1 MFLGFCAFIF
11 VISFYLMLQARH
23 RSKRTALL
31 RAFNS
36 VDAPVPTGMSTAHS
50 SLRATSTPAVPA
62 DSKVE
67 DILGQMMTGNRPVGK
82 MELDG
87 VSSSRPRKTRFYMKG
102 GSNVL
107 TEKK

>member
-23 RSKRTALL
+23 RSKRAALL

-36 VDAPVPTGMSTAHS
+36 VDVPVPTGMSTA
-50 SLRATSTPAVPA
+50 PAVPA

-82 MELDG
+82 IELDG
-87 VSSSRPRKTRFYMKG
+87 VSSSRPRKTRFYMKS